1 MRTVK
6 VKHDFANNTIE
17 TKRLPNICAYPF
29 IISNKHSD
37 IQEIPNTN
45 IQREKKRR
53 RILRIILRIQYL
65 RKRMTRIP
73 ASSMCL
79 YLCHQPSKIICI
91 FLYLYIHNYNH
102 NTSVKMYSIR
112 AESQLNLQHVR
123 IAYLILLFCVFFS
136 KVYVYV

>member
-45 IQREKKRR
+45 IQREKKTPTNLTDHFAYPISPQTNDAHPSIIDVF
-53 RILRIILRIQYL
+53 ILMPPTIENYMYI
-65 RKRMTRIP
+65 
-73 ASSMCL
+73 S
-79 YLCHQPSKIICI
+79 I
-91 FLYLYIHNYNH
+91 FIYP
-102 NTSVKMYSIR
+102 
-112 AESQLNLQHVR
+112 
-123 IAYLILLFCVFFS
+123 
-136 KVYVYV
+136 